1 MLIGGSLRELERL
14 TGWEGRRVLYVG
26 DHLHADLREPRRG
39 AGWATAAIIREL
51 EAELEVAQT
60 PEYARLHRRSR
71 EVDRMLAR
79 VPGLGLPGAQIGA
92 VLDALEGERERIR
105 SAVPA
110 LFNPNFGS
118 IFRHQSEATA
128 YSFAVKKHV
137 DVYAARLEHILS
149 LHNAH
154 RAYPT
159 RCKLLPHDPK

>member
-1 MLIGGSLRELERL
+1 
-14 TGWEGRRVLYVG
+14 
-26 DHLHADLREPRRG
+26 
-39 AGWATAAIIREL
+39 
-51 EAELEVAQT
+51 
-60 PEYARLHRRSR
+60 
-71 EVDRMLAR
+71 MLAR

-128 YSFAVKKHV
+128 YAFAVKKHV